1 MSLKNCLTFW
11 WISSRLQQVIV
22 LLSFAQLKAWSS
34 WFSTPCPVM
43 QPRQEGLSEWIAIQ
57 RTDNERDFYRSC
69 FGIYYGNSIAVAIRS
84 FDPLLSTRLIDRD
97 LFISDL
103 AITNPEESGD
113 FRMWLNPQKESVQR
127 RDYHQS
133 VVEVN
138 YCQ

>member
-11 WISSRLQQVIV
+11 WISSKLRQVIV

-34 WFSTPCPVM
+34 WFSTPCLVM

-57 RTDNERDFYRSC
+57 RLNKECDSRSPV
-69 FGIYYGNSIAVAIRS
+69 IAN
-84 FDPLLSTRLIDRD
+84 PDRD

-113 FRMWLNPQKESVQR
+113 FRMCLNPQKESVQR
-127 RDYHQS
+127 RGYHQS